1 MSVIIGFYGESN
13 RGKTMVIE
21 KIIEELTGRGYKV
34 AAVKITD
41 KSISLD
47 KEGKDTWR
55 YSESGSKIVSLVSPI
70 ETSLLFK
77 YPLGITTLMRYI
89 KDFIHVDVILVEG
102 ANHSSIPKIRFG
114 VTPIRENTVLTYN
127 GDTGEILGL
136 ILEKLEEEKTLSNSI
151 TVKVNGEEVP
161 LSEFPSEFI
170 KQTIIGML
178 KSLKGVDEIHEVDI
192 HFTVEHQ

>member
-13 RGKTMVIE
+13 TGKTTVIE
-21 KIIEELTGRGYKV
+21 KIIEELVDRGYKV

-77 YPLGITTLMRYI
+77 YPMGITTLMR
-89 KDFIHVDVILVEG
+89 
-102 ANHSSIPKIRFG
+102 
-114 VTPIRENTVLTYN
+114 
-127 GDTGEILGL
+127 
-136 ILEKLEEEKTLSNSI
+136 
-151 TVKVNGEEVP
+151 
-161 LSEFPSEFI
+161 
-170 KQTIIGML
+170 
-178 KSLKGVDEIHEVDI
+178 
-192 HFTVEHQ
+192 